1 VISHDSIPYCPPC
14 DHETQRI
21 RDAIERKKSK
31 ENERDSRRQ
40 A

>member
-1 VISHDSIPYCPPC
+1 MTFPYTPPL

-21 RDAIERKKSK
+21 RDAIERKKRV
-31 ENERDSRRQ
+31 ENERDERRQ